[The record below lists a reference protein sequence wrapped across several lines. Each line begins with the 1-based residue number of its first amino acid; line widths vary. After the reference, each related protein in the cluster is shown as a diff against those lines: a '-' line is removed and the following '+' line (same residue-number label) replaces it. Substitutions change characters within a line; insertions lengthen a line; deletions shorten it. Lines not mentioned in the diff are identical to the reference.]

1 MDGDKMS
8 MKASTSQLMFE
19 VLLLLLLLL
28 LLLILFACFVQGKLA
43 ITFHPEFQFYGC
55 KHSQYALVI
64 SQAGPTR

>member
-28 LLLILFACFVQGKLA
+28 LTLFACFVQGKLA

-64 SQAGPTR
+64 SQAGPTG